1 MKALR
6 SFTAGSVVLLALS
19 VTALASAKA
28 TNADLFHMGE
38 MIEQELLLILEA
50 NGTDPHVDETRVH
63 VAERRPRHVI
73 QKAREVL
80 IKIEEVKGMHDM
92 AEREVPE
99 FPVREVHPDDINE
112 FLENALED
120 VRSLRGAY
128 GVAKPSA
135 AATKPADK
143 SATEIYEQLQVI
155 SLQLDGLGIPPV
167 RDYTVYRIALSV
179 VADLDHIWDAKG
191 LTGKTHL
198 AEHATGKTPAEV
210 YVHALELLAEVKTLT
225 EQPGYAIPG
234 GVVMPNPRSGEITAS
249 HVMEV
254 MHYVLAEVNAVK
266 LVLGVME
273 PTEFALPHHSDVF
286 PSNIYDTLTVARQM
300 IQTLETGS

>member
-6 SFTAGSVVLLALS
+6 SFTTGFVVFLALS
-19 VTALASAKA
+19 VTALAAAKA
-28 TNADLFHMGE
+28 TNADLFHMSG

-63 VAERRPRHVI
+63 VAERQPRHVI

-80 IKIEEVKGMHDM
+80 LKIEEVKGLHDM
-92 AEREVPE
+92 TEREVPE

-128 GVAKPSA
+128 GVTKPMA
-135 AATKPADK
+135 AVTKPADK
-143 SATEIYEQLQVI
+143 SPTEIYEQLQVI

-198 AEHATGKTPAEV
+198 AEHATGKSPAEV
-210 YVHALELLAEVKTLT
+210 YAHALELLAEVKTLT
-225 EQPGYAIPG
+225 ELPGYGIRAASSCRIRG
-234 GVVMPNPRSGEITAS
+234 AARSR
-249 HVMEV
+249 
-254 MHYVLAEVNAVK
+254 
-266 LVLGVME
+266 
-273 PTEFALPHHSDVF
+273 LPMSW
-286 PSNIYDTLTVARQM
+286 R
-300 IQTLETGS
+300 